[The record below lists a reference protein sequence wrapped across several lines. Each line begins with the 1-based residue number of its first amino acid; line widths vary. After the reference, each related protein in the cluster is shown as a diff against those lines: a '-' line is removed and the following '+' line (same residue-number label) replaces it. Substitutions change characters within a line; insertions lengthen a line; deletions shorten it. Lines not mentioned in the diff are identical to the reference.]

1 MTPAE
6 SKINELLARIQ
17 VRSELIGQLRT
28 MNDSDKTRIRLIEES
43 EGRKAKGMYDDNKSH
58 ARV

>member
-43 EGRKAKGMYDDNKSH
+43 EGRKAKGE
-58 ARV
+58 